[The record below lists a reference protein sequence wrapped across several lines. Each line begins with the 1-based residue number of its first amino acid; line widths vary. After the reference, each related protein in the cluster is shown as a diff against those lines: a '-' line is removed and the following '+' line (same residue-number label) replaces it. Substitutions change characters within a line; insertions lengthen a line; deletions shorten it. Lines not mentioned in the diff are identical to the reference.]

1 MNIHVLTT
9 AEAAWNQIGDRRE
22 WGSPFIWNN
31 MNPSPISKFGGDI
44 TIHSSILCRELV
56 WNCGDAELSV
66 VFWMV
71 SKIFKCTNRN
81 PSRGRGT
88 SQWLQGA
95 GAGVAKTSRERGWW
109 GGRCRRESSS
119 SARGWGQRWKPEGEL
134 PGEPSCQVWS
144 IVGPEEPLTEHKAR
158 LNVWLYPTH
167 SWRWCWNLE
176 TVAAVNLHICGPDP
190 AHSLPLL
197 QRPLAMVKAA
207 TLCKQSNVMPSA
219 RAWLWIAH
227 QLKFPGKG

>member
-81 PSRGRGT
+81 PSRRRGT

-119 SARGWGQRWKPEGEL
+119 SARGWGAEVETRGWAARWAQLSGVEHSGSRRATDGTQSQVECVTVSYTQLALVLKLGNC
-134 PGEPSCQVWS
+134 GCCQ
-144 IVGPEEPLTEHKAR
+144 
-158 LNVWLYPTH
+158 
-167 SWRWCWNLE
+167 
-176 TVAAVNLHICGPDP
+176 P
-190 AHSLPLL
+190 AHLWSWPCSLLAPPAEAAGNGKGCHTL
-197 QRPLAMVKAA
+197 QAEQCHAKCTSLAMN
-207 TLCKQSNVMPSA
+207 SSSA
-219 RAWLWIAH
+219 KIPW
-227 QLKFPGKG
+227 